1 MNSKLLEQVVIL
13 CLGIAIG
20 IGIQQWILSGSIE
33 QSQSSVTTDTI
44 ADDLAQSRLQFLQ
57 SSLGKDKQKQ
67 PSRPENNDSLSFS
80 EVSTGTIDEPNSP
93 DAAAVIHQPA
103 VVSPRIE
110 AADGQTEY

>member
-44 ADDLAQSRLQFLQ
+44 ADDLAQRDRKS
-57 SSLGKDKQKQ
+57 
-67 PSRPENNDSLSFS
+67 
-80 EVSTGTIDEPNSP
+80 
-93 DAAAVIHQPA
+93 
-103 VVSPRIE
+103 VV
-110 AADGQTEY
+110 